1 MNFNNEM
8 LPPIQNPEYFPGKLV
23 VIINEYFNK
32 HKHIKENSIEYW
44 KDFVANYFTEKC
56 KYSIIISQ
64 EGKDWTFNS
73 GYKTLPLILKDKYDE
88 NLSLL
93 SVNLDDPEEYQISEN
108 KHLLIINNFSK
119 FEKYSDN
126 LVITNGK
133 LRVLFNFDLKIEI
146 YEFISKNYS
155 QIPTKDV
162 SCSLVNDFGITPQF
176 SRTLIISE
184 ALTEMY
190 QTINEFIDKFEN

>member
-1 MNFNNEM
+1 M
-8 LPPIQNPEYFPGKLV
+8 
-23 VIINEYFNK
+23 
-32 HKHIKENSIEYW
+32 
-44 KDFVANYFTEKC
+44 
-56 KYSIIISQ
+56 
-64 EGKDWTFNS
+64 
-73 GYKTLPLILKDKYDE
+73 PLIFKDKYEE
-88 NLSLL
+88 NLTLL

-108 KHLLIINNFSK
+108 KHLLIINNFAK

-133 LRVLFNFDLKIEI
+133 LRVLFDYDLKIEI
-146 YEFISKNYS
+146 NKFISKSYT

-184 ALTEMY
+184 ALNEMY

>member
-1 MNFNNEM
+1 MNFNQEIITP
-8 LPPIQNPEYFPGKLV
+8 LQNPEYFPGKLV

-44 KDFVANYFTEKC
+44 KDFVSNYFTEKC
-56 KYSIIISQ
+56 KYSIIIDQ
-64 EGKDWTFNS
+64 EGKDWTFNA
-73 GYKTLPLILKDKYDE
+73 GYKTLPLIFKDKYEE
-88 NLSLL
+88 NLTLL

-108 KHLLIINNFSK
+108 KHLLILNNFAK

-133 LRVLFNFDLKIEI
+133 LRVLFDYNLKIEI
-146 YEFISKNYS
+146 YEFISKSYT